1 MQIKLKI
8 KLRTRQALKHG

>member
-8 KLRTRQALKHG
+8 KLRMRQALKHS